1 MEKDRRNAYDEGRS
15 LPEQMNPIMLISL
28 TMLFLLLLQTTGG
41 TYPSMPTGLEWMVI
55 ASVLVP
61 AVLLVVLVYL
71 GGKNTVRR

>member
-1 MEKDRRNAYDEGRS
+1 M
-15 LPEQMNPIMLISL
+15 ISIL
-28 TMLFLLLLQTTGG
+28 MGLLLLLQTTGD

-71 GGKNTVRR
+71 GGKNAVRR